1 MRGFFFYKLPTYK
14 DMKEITVQSEFW
26 NSPKRVVLHNES
38 DNTIHV
44 NGHVFT
50 WNNFFQVNRIV

>member
-1 MRGFFFYKLPTYK
+1 
-14 DMKEITVQSEFW
+14 MKEITVQSEFW
-26 NSPKRVVLHNES
+26 NSPKRVVLHDES
-38 DNTIHV
+38 DNTINV